1 MIEKKKH
8 FVIKRNTY
16 ATMSEYIDISMKVVQ
31 TL

>member
-16 ATMSEYIDISMKVVQ
+16 ATMSEYNVISITVVHM
-31 TL
+31 L